1 MADPTRYPSPSM
13 MNMAEAGR
21 SELQFREYVGAL
33 LEKVATDR
41 FPSTDHARAA
51 HRPEWA
57 SGTCLGTLRLTEAMT

>member
-33 LEKVATDR
+33 LEQGG
-41 FPSTDHARAA
+41 
-51 HRPEWA
+51 HRPVPQHGPCS
-57 SGTCLGTLRLTEAMT
+57 SGSPAGVGERDLFG